1 MENEVKYLYS
11 DITEKI
17 IKCFYKVY
25 DELGA
30 GFLESVYEKALLIEL
45 TNIGLRYESQKAIK
59 VRYKG
64 NVIGNFI
71 ADIIVE
77 DKIII
82 EIKAIEKMIPKHEA
96 QIINYLK
103 ATGIEL
109 GLLVNFGSEL
119 EFKRRIF

>member
-1 MENEVKYLYS
+1 MRYLHF

-17 IKCFYKVY
+17 IKCFYNVY
-25 DELGA
+25 YELGP

-45 TNIGLRYESQKAIK
+45 IDFGLRCEAQKAIK
-59 VRYKG
+59 VKYKG

-71 ADIIVE
+71 ADITVE

-82 EIKAIEKMIPKHEA
+82 EIKAIEKLIPKHEA

-103 ATGIEL
+103 ATGIKL
-109 GLLVNFGSEL
+109 GLLVNFGNEL
-119 EFKRRIF
+119 EFKSRIF

>member
-1 MENEVKYLYS
+1 MKYLYS

-25 DELGA
+25 DEFGS
-30 GFLESVYEKALLIEL
+30 GFLESVYKKALLIEL
-45 TNIGLRYESQKAIK
+45 TEIGLKCESQKAIK
-59 VRYKG
+59 VKYKG

-77 DKIII
+77 YKIII
-82 EIKAIEKMIPKHEA
+82 EIKAIEKLIPKHEA

-103 ATGIEL
+103 ATGIKL
-109 GLLVNFGSEL
+109 GLIVNFGSEL